1 MSIATVGR
9 RGKNLALRFPNEIAS
24 QLHLREGE
32 RVEIEAGPDQIVL
45 RRAQPHYTLET
56 MFAGKSPPSGRRCM
70 RTLMTGVP
78 MPAAKSLRNDR
89 NAVGSG
95 CR

>member
-9 RGKNLALRFPNEIAS
+9 WGKNLALRFPNEIAS

-56 MFAGKSPPSGRRCM
+56 MFAGKSPAEWQALYADAYDWGADAGREIIEE
-70 RTLMTGVP
+70 
-78 MPAAKSLRNDR
+78 
-89 NAVGSG
+89 
-95 CR
+95 